1 MRFRLLGVL
10 LLMGVGVGAFFLG
23 RDSAPRTRGTAP
35 GAFKAGYLAGRE
47 AAFGNYDGGW
57 GYGELYV
64 VVLRRGGPRITYRV
78 ARRWP
83 MFPGVEYRVC
93 GRTLCSRKASSA
105 ASLRGSADPR
115 EIASE
120 TRTRSAAATR

>member
-1 MRFRLLGVL
+1 MRSRLLGVL
-10 LLMGVGVGAFFLG
+10 LLVGVGVAAFSLG
-23 RDSAPRTRGTAP
+23 RDSPRTRGPAP

-47 AAFGNYDGGW
+47 AAFGNFDGGW
-57 GYGELYV
+57 GYGELYA

-93 GRTLCSRKASSA
+93 GRTLCSRKASA
-105 ASLRGSADPR
+105 AAAQRQSPDPHER
-115 EIASE
+115 ASE
-120 TRTRSAAATR
+120 TRTRSAAAAR